1 MAYKTVTVD
10 VDVEVDIDDF
20 DDDELIDELES
31 RGYKCISKD
40 DFVDEQ
46 ISKQDLLVIASL
58 LDRDVRNW
66 EHRRIFDKLMGP
78 YLSL

>member
-1 MAYKTVTVD
+1 MAYKTVTVEVD
-10 VDVEVDIDDF
+10 VDVDIDEF

-31 RGYKCISKD
+31 RGYKCITND
-40 DFVDEQ
+40 DFDEEQ
-46 ISKQDLLVIASL
+46 ISKQDLMVIASL

-66 EHRRIFDKLMGP
+66 EHRRIYDKLMGK

>member
-1 MAYKTVTVD
+1 MAYKSVTVD
-10 VDVEVDIDDF
+10 VDVEVDIDEF
-20 DDDELIDELES
+20 DDDELIYELES

-40 DFVDEQ
+40 DFDDKQ
-46 ISKQDLLVIASL
+46 ISKQDILVIIGL

>member
-10 VDVEVDIDDF
+10 VDVEVDIDEF

-40 DFVDEQ
+40 DFNDKQ
-46 ISKQDLLVIASL
+46 ISKQDVLVLISL
-58 LDRDVRNW
+58 LDRDARNW
-66 EHRRIFDKLMGP
+66 EHRRILDKLMGTM
-78 YLSL
+78 L

>member
-10 VDVEVDIDDF
+10 VEVDVNNF

-31 RGYKCISKD
+31 RGYKCISKN
-40 DFVDEQ
+40 DFDDEQ
-46 ISKQDLLVIASL
+46 ISKQDLLVIINL
-58 LDRDVRNW
+58 LDHDVRNW
-66 EHRRIFDKLMGP
+66 EHRRIRDKLMGP

>member
-1 MAYKTVTVD
+1 MAYKSVTVD
-10 VDVEVDIDDF
+10 VDVEVDINEF

-40 DFVDEQ
+40 DFDDEQ
-46 ISKQDLLVIASL
+46 VSRQDLLVIVNL
-58 LDRDVRNW
+58 LDHDVRNW
-66 EHRRIFDKLMGP
+66 EHRRIRDKLMGS